1 MDIKELLRQIEE
13 LRDQVK
19 ELENSHG
26 EHGLNYYVAS
36 SRRST
41 FHRPSCKWASFIMDS
56 RNLIEFSSH
65 DEAVDAGYKPCKT
78 CCA

>member
-1 MDIKELLRQIEE
+1 MNIKELLRQIEE
-13 LRDQVK
+13 LWDKVR

-41 FHRPSCKWASFIMDS
+41 FHRPSCVWASYI
-56 RNLIEFSSH
+56 RNSPNLLEFSSH
-65 DEAVDAGYKPCKT
+65 DEAVDAGYRPCRT